1 MCEPSSLY
9 LNDLTIKYCSVS
21 IGTTE
26 DEGRMNVVKPAVD
39 KVREVIQSVSGVGG
53 SYNTA
58 ESNSGYANPAKPSVS
73 ATAVPQPESST
84 TTEPVTTGGC
94 PEQPSQTY
102 QPESCGCS
110 YSIENSCE
118 G

>member
-1 MCEPSSLY
+1 MYTKSIVFITLAYIHIS
-9 LNDLTIKYCSVS
+9 YCN
-21 IGTTE
+21 ICTTE
-26 DEGRMNVVKPAVD
+26 DDGRMDVVKPTVD

-58 ESNSGYANPAKPSVS
+58 ESNSGFSNPVKPSVS
-73 ATAVPQPESST
+73 ETAVPQPGSST

-94 PEQPSQTY
+94 PEQPTQTY
-102 QPESCGCS
+102 QPESCSCS
-110 YSIENSCE
+110 YSVDNFCE